1 MRSFIFAAGK
11 GTRLQPITNVMPK
24 ALVPINKK
32 PLLQH
37 VIDKLESA
45 DCSELLINVHHHA
58 QQIIDYVKLHE
69 STINIKISD
78 ESEALLNTGGGL
90 KKAGSLFKGN
100 DPILVHNVDILSNVN
115 LLDFYQSH
123 DEGSVATLLVSQRET
138 KRYLLFNESMH
149 LVGWTNI
156 ETGEVKSPY
165 ENIDVSKCRKLAFA
179 GIHVISPEIFSLM
192 DTWPNTFS
200 IIDFYL
206 DICKKKII
214 KGMEI
219 EGMKMVDVGK
229 LDSLAQAERFAQ
241 AQNFKLG

>member
-11 GTRLQPITNVMPK
+11 GTRLQPITHVMPK

-37 VIDKLESA
+37 VMDKLESA
-45 DCSELLINVHHHA
+45 DCKEMVINVHHHA

-69 STINIKISD
+69 SDINIQISD
-78 ESEALLNTGGGL
+78 ETKKLLNTGGGL
-90 KKAGSLFKGN
+90 KKAGSLFEGST
-100 DPILVHNVDILSNVN
+100 PILVHNVDILSNVN

-123 DEGSVATLLVSQRET
+123 DISSIATLLVSHRET
-138 KRYLLFNESMH
+138 KRYLLFNEAMH

-156 ETGEVKSPY
+156 ETGEVKTPY
-165 ENIDVSKCRKLAFA
+165 EDLDVSKCHKLAFA
-179 GIHVISPEIFSLM
+179 GIHVISPNIFSLM
-192 DTWPNTFS
+192 ETWSDSFS

-206 DICKKKII
+206 DICKSQVI
-214 KGMEI
+214 KGIEI
-219 EGMKMVDVGK
+219 KGMKMVDVGK

-241 AQNFKLG
+241 IQNLKLG

>member
-11 GTRLQPITNVMPK
+11 GTRLKPITNVIPK

-37 VIDKLESA
+37 VIEKLESA
-45 DCSELLINVHHHA
+45 DCKELVINVHHHA

-69 STINIKISD
+69 SSINIRISD
-78 ESEALLNTGGGL
+78 ESEALLNTGGAL
-90 KKAGSLFKGN
+90 KKAASLFQGN
-100 DPILVHNVDILSNVN
+100 DPVLVHNVDILSNVN
-115 LLDFYQSH
+115 LLEFYQCH
-123 DEGSVATLLVSQRET
+123 DERSIATLLVSQRET
-138 KRYLLFNESMH
+138 KRYLLFDESMH

-165 ENIDVSKCRKLAFA
+165 EKLDISKCRRLAFA

-192 DTWPNTFS
+192 EIWPNTFS

-206 DICKKKII
+206 SICQNKVI
-214 KGMEI
+214 KGLEI
-219 EGMKMVDVGK
+219 NGMKMVDVGK